1 MSTTTSTDRAAWLSS
16 LTRSLTA
23 VSRHTHSPAL
33 YSRMAEKAGLSLR
46 AHLVGVLFRV
56 AELQPVRISEVA
68 ETMAYDR
75 STISRHVAELGE
87 EGLVDRSPD
96 PDDGRAVIVR
106 LSRRGAS
113 AVNRIQQAWYQTLEE
128 LTAGWSERE
137 RSTFLRQLDRF
148 DEALTAL
155 DED

>member
-1 MSTTTSTDRAAWLSS
+1 MSATTSTDRAAWLAS

-46 AHLVGVLFRV
+46 SHLVDVLFRV

-75 STISRHVAELGE
+75 STISRHVAELAE
-87 EGLVDRSPD
+87 EGLVDRSTD

-113 AVNRIQQAWYQTLEE
+113 AVNRIQQAWYETLED
-128 LTAGWSERE
+128 LTARWTDRD
-137 RSTFLRQLDRF
+137 RSTFLRQLNRL
-148 DEALTAL
+148 DESLAAL

>member
-1 MSTTTSTDRAAWLSS
+1 MWLAS

-33 YSRMAEKAGLSLR
+33 YSRMAERAGLHLR
-46 AHLVGVLFRV
+46 PHLVDVLFRV

-75 STISRHVAELGE
+75 STISRHVAELAE
-87 EGLVDRSPD
+87 DGLIDRFSD

-106 LSRRGAS
+106 LSRRGTS
-113 AVNRIQQAWYQTLEE
+113 AVNRIQQAWYETLEE
-128 LTAGWSERE
+128 LTAPWGDRE
-137 RSTFLRQLDRF
+137 RSTFLRQLDRL

-155 DED
+155 DGD